1 MEWLGSLK
9 KLDAYPSNKVNEDFF
24 QRSIS
29 GGIITIA
36 SSILMLCLFIS
47 ELSEETALGLIH
59 TLCQAVYRSRHT
71 PPAVSHLACMCN
83 LREASLVAGLFMKVT
98 TTNEL
103 SVDTSRGDQLQI
115 HVREL
120 HLQAPAALGVRF
132 LRWKLIDLWCCSS
145 TSHSLLC
152 PASGSAWIS
161 WTSVASCIW
170 MWCVSACGRR
180 ALCQL

>member
-47 ELSEETALGLIH
+47 ELSECLGLRQKQ
-59 TLCQAVYRSRHT
+59 TLCQILYRSSPT
-71 PPAVSHLACMCN
+71 PSAVSYLACMCN
-83 LREASLVAGLFMKVT
+83 LGEASLVAGLFMKVT

-115 HVREL
+115 HVR
-120 HLQAPAALGVRF
+120 
-132 LRWKLIDLWCCSS
+132 KLLCRYLLLWGSAVVPWIVIDLWCCSS
-145 TSHSLLC
+145 MSHFLLC
-152 PASGSAWIS
+152 PVSGSAWTS

-170 MWCVSACGRR
+170 MW
-180 ALCQL
+180 